1 MPLHVSFCLIC
12 VLFSWVATDVS
23 GYHKIWSRI
32 ASEPVEVECP
42 DCGYEVQVWPH
53 ETEAECMSCGS
64 ECSVAR
70 GTGGE
75 VSLEP
80 LPSDEEEWQVP
91 ERLYHG
97 TSLKRLKDMLAS
109 PRSFELYL
117 ADSEDGTE
125 GYANEAAAMDE
136 SDPVTVVFDTE
147 KLMSSGQLGPDWDD
161 VNTMI
166 KNGDGLFGDAVSA
179 HDVSWMDSL
188 RIISTCSYEGDV
200 SGAIVEVLVDS
211 ETVKPPFEG
220 LRHV

>member
-1 MPLHVSFCLIC
+1 M
-12 VLFSWVATDVS
+12 S
-23 GYHKIWSRI
+23 GYHRIWSRI

-42 DCGYEVQVWPH
+42 DCEEEIQVWPF
-53 ETEAECMSCGS
+53 ETEAECMGCGS
-64 ECSVAR
+64 EYLVAR
-70 GTGGE
+70 DPDGRI
-75 VSLEP
+75 SLEP
-80 LPSDEEEWQVP
+80 TPDDEKWQVP

-97 TSLKRLKDMLAS
+97 TSLKRFKDMLAS
-109 PRSFELYL
+109 PHSFELYL

-136 SDPVTVVFDTE
+136 SDPVTVVFDTGR
-147 KLMSSGQLGPDWDD
+147 LMSLGRLMPDWDD

-200 SGAIVEVLVDS
+200 SGAIVEVLMDG

-220 LRHV
+220 LR